1 MANKY
6 SAQNIAAYFIYE
18 MNERQAFINNEVLQ
32 HMLAQ
37 LNRVWTKHFG
47 QSAFIEE
54 VASPACH
61 YSVEDVYNTYAEA
74 ESAHIDAP
82 AKEWTLPYGKF
93 QLVYRTIPAPKFTA
107 DELRIVSHV
116 ARQHRLLAN
125 AV

>member
-6 SAQNIAAYFIYE
+6 SAQNIAAYFINE

-32 HMLAQ
+32 YMLAE
-37 LNRVWTKHFG
+37 LNAAWTKQFG

-54 VASPACH
+54 VAAPACH
-61 YSVEDVYNTYAEA
+61 YTVKDVFEAYAEA
-74 ESAHIDAP
+74 GTAHIAAP
-82 AKEWTLPYGKF
+82 AKEWTLPYGTF
-93 QLVYRTIPAPKFTA
+93 QLVYRTIREPKFTA
-107 DELRIVSHV
+107 DEQRLVSHI